1 MKGSV
6 FEFIKIW
13 SKRDHNSRI
22 WHYRL
27 HRPVKKTC
35 YNSEQVVNEDT
46 PFSFPFLLNLP
57 FNIANVHIFWM
68 LQVSGFLF
76 FLLNTIKKSLS
87 RTCDHMTRD
96 LHWLL
101 AELLLARVLQRCG
114 SHYFLYNILYFFKCT
129 VIFLTFYQLCLSQYV
144 RFM

>member
-6 FEFIKIW
+6 FEFIKIG
-13 SKRDHNSRI
+13 SKGDHNSRI

-35 YNSEQVVNEDT
+35 YNSEQVVNEDDT
-46 PFSFPFLLNLP
+46 ASPPFPFLLNLP
-57 FNIANVHIFWM
+57 LNIPN
-68 LQVSGFLF
+68 LQMFAFFGCCRSQDFF

-129 VIFLTFYQLCLSQYV
+129 VIF
-144 RFM
+144 